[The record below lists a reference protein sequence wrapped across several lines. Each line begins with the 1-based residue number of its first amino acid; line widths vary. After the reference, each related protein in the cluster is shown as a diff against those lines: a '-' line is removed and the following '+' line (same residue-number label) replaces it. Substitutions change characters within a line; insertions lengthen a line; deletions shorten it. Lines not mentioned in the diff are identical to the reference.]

1 MRYEFDHRTGSMQP
15 KKDDNIYFAQSQ
27 GGGLIVDDKK
37 NNIRYIIERDDRITK
52 LFGGFDGDS
61 LNFYDM
67 RDARMIAD
75 RVVRLLGRNH
85 KYSDFHYFL
94 KGYHMSENFVRSF
107 SGFLD
112 ESVWSDIHR
121 RSNGDV
127 RKEEAREVG
136 VLPDGTKLILPNEAF
151 ADGGSLVGFF
161 DDANDEDCNYYNL
174 IKDVYVSVITVSG
187 TDTYYRYDPDTDE
200 KINMVKCFEADD
212 SLRNEN
218 EFGAL
223 KAVLKTCDSEDYVI
237 GPEDLDDLEIN
248 IYGSHTIIN
257 LSHNIEYF
265 VFDDYD
271 DAVKY
276 AVDSVTDYLD
286 GSLSRDEIKR
296 YYDIFGN
303 DVFNVDA
310 MRSDLKDSYYTYF
323 DDMDDNEIIDE
334 LLRLGIIEDTDEYF
348 GTDEDGDI
356 DHDLPSF
363 DINDYRDEYVDKTM
377 DNINDIVGE
386 YIMQYGYDFI
396 ESYIDVDKLAKLI
409 VDSDGPENTIASY
422 DSVEREE
429 KIGDV
434 TYYIYR
440 TN

>member
-1 MRYEFDHRTGSMQP
+1 
-15 KKDDNIYFAQSQ
+15 
-27 GGGLIVDDKK
+27 
-37 NNIRYIIERDDRITK
+37 
-52 LFGGFDGDS
+52 
-61 LNFYDM
+61 
-67 RDARMIAD
+67 
-75 RVVRLLGRNH
+75 
-85 KYSDFHYFL
+85 
-94 KGYHMSENFVRSF
+94 MSS
-107 SGFLD
+107 
-112 ESVWSDIHR
+112 
-121 RSNGDV
+121 V
-127 RKEEAREVG
+127 RK
-136 VLPDGTKLILPNEAF
+136 
-151 ADGGSLVGFF
+151 
-161 DDANDEDCNYYNL
+161 
-174 IKDVYVSVITVSG
+174 
-187 TDTYYRYDPDTDE
+187 
-200 KINMVKCFEADD
+200 
-212 SLRNEN
+212 
-218 EFGAL
+218 
-223 KAVLKTCDSEDYVI
+223 
-237 GPEDLDDLEIN
+237 
-248 IYGSHTIIN
+248 IN

-386 YIMQYGYDFI
+386 YIVQYGYDFI

-429 KIGDV
+429 KIGDI